1 MRRARELRGA
11 PPAGLGA
18 AGRRGRSGELS
29 PGRLRP
35 PKLRFNSRRTCW
47 FSRPGRGAAAGGAR
61 RAALRPGR
69 LPRRGEGRRGG
80 GQAVA
85 KRDREGL
92 GRGAEAAAA
101 GTGVAEESLGFRT
114 GWLFG
119 CRLQEGKSNPQPN
132 FARLARFD
140 AQIPPPRQPR
150 LPAALLLPGS
160 LASWAGP
167 GRAPRSCSR
176 PLPVCVSCKSA
187 CSLLSKRCHRPLAA
201 GAPRLL
207 PRAPPPPPAGALL
220 AAPPPPASGR
230 APGLPPARRGARP
243 RGRPGTAA
251 ARAGARRTPRGPDL
265 KSSGRREEVVGKERR
280 EGPLAGGPG
289 SGRGVRSR
297 NPHSG
302 NSAGVAGPRVR
313 PARTNESGLATGRRC
328 APGRTPIRGRTR
340 GRLRP
345 RKSGR
350 APGRWCADP
359 GQGPWRRR
367 GLGGLFLFSHQ
378 RDRSSLEPQGRIRER
393 LSEVPIWGPQ

>member
-1 MRRARELRGA
+1 MGAASRKESPTPSQTLLASLALMRRSLR
-11 PPAGLGA
+11 L
-18 AGRRGRSGELS
+18 
-29 PGRLRP
+29 
-35 PKLRFNSRRTCW
+35 
-47 FSRPGRGAAAGGAR
+47 
-61 RAALRPGR
+61 
-69 LPRRGEGRRGG
+69 
-80 GQAVA
+80 
-85 KRDREGL
+85 
-92 GRGAEAAAA
+92 
-101 GTGVAEESLGFRT
+101 
-114 GWLFG
+114 
-119 CRLQEGKSNPQPN
+119 
-132 FARLARFD
+132 
-140 AQIPPPRQPR
+140 
-150 LPAALLLPGS
+150 GS
-160 LASWAGP
+160 LASPLPSSFPARSLAGP
-167 GRAPRSCSR
+167 ARGVRRALAPARSQSVFHANPRAASFPSAVTAPLPLGLPASSPAPRRLLLRAPCS
-176 PLPVCVSCKSA
+176 
-187 CSLLSKRCHRPLAA
+187 
-201 GAPRLL
+201 
-207 PRAPPPPPAGALL
+207 PPPQ
-220 AAPPPPASGR
+220 PPASGR
-230 APGLPPARRGARP
+230 APGLSPARRGARP

-328 APGRTPIRGRTR
+328 APGRTPVRGRTR

>member
-220 AAPPPPASGR
+220 APPPTPSLREGSWPFPRPARSTPTWATWDSGRQGWSAQDPARPRPEVQRTPGGSRGKGAARR
-230 APGLPPARRGARP
+230 APGG
-243 RGRPGTAA
+243 
-251 ARAGARRTPRGPDL
+251 RAGLGSWR
-265 KSSGRREEVVGKERR
+265 
-280 EGPLAGGPG
+280 PLSEPTLRKLGWSGGPEG
-289 SGRGVRSR
+289 
-297 NPHSG
+297 
-302 NSAGVAGPRVR
+302 
-313 PARTNESGLATGRRC
+313 
-328 APGRTPIRGRTR
+328 
-340 GRLRP
+340 
-345 RKSGR
+345 
-350 APGRWCADP
+350 
-359 GQGPWRRR
+359 
-367 GLGGLFLFSHQ
+367 
-378 RDRSSLEPQGRIRER
+378 
-393 LSEVPIWGPQ
+393 